1 MEISPVTKND
11 LPELSRLYQQL
22 IPNDISIPK
31 MKKVLDRN
39 KDNSNHIILA
49 ARDNGK
55 LVGTLLAATCE
66 MLFGQCKS
74 FMVVEDVI
82 VDEAHRRSGVGVAL
96 IQHIEGYAKNNNC
109 SYIMLVTDI
118 DRVGSQKFYESLG
131 YKTKEY
137 CAFKK
142 QL

>member
-1 MEISPVTKND
+1 MEISPVTEND

-39 KDNSNHIILA
+39 KDNSNHIILV

-74 FMVVEDVI
+74 SMVVEDVI
-82 VDEAHRRSGVGVAL
+82 VAEAHRRSGGF
-96 IQHIEGYAKNNNC
+96 
-109 SYIMLVTDI
+109 
-118 DRVGSQKFYESLG
+118 SQKNRHG
-131 YKTKEY
+131 
-137 CAFKK
+137 
-142 QL
+142 